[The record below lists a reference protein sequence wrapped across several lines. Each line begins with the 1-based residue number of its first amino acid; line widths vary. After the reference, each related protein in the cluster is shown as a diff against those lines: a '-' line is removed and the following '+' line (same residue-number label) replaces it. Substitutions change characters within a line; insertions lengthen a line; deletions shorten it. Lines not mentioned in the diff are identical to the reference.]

1 MDRSAWKSFHCGVA
15 NKRTL
20 LRRSYLDFAKF
31 GKFNEAE
38 RDRMNEATKN
48 RIYYNFQYAG
58 LTVGA
63 FLILLTP
70 LLWKSW
76 PSTLL
81 IVFLQLPTYFGH
93 QVEEYLDD
101 RFRLDLNGELA
112 QGKEVLTKGAALL
125 VNVVGVWV
133 TDLIALY
140 LANFVRPG
148 LGLIAIYMALVNG
161 TVHTIVSLITR
172 AYNPGLYTA
181 VLLLMPGGAV
191 GLWVFARSGQ
201 ATISDHIWSFSVALA
216 IHVMIAIHIYRRVQ
230 LFKRV

>member
-1 MDRSAWKSFHCGVA
+1 M
-15 NKRTL
+15 T
-20 LRRSYLDFAKF
+20 
-31 GKFNEAE
+31 
-38 RDRMNEATKN
+38 EATKN
-48 RIYYNFQYAG
+48 RVYDNFQYAG

-70 LLWKSW
+70 LLWTSW

-81 IVFLQLPTYFGH
+81 IVFLQLPAYFGH
-93 QVEEYLDD
+93 QVEEYLHD
-101 RFRLDLNGELA
+101 RFRLGLNQELA
-112 QGKEVLTKGAALL
+112 QGKEVLTKDAALF

-148 LGLIAIYMALVNG
+148 LGLIAMYLALVNG
-161 TVHTIVSLITR
+161 TVHIVFSLVTR

-181 VLLLMPGGAV
+181 VLLLIPGGAF

-201 ATISDHIWSFSVALA
+201 ATTSDHIWSFSAALA
-216 IHVMIAIHIYRRVQ
+216 IHVMIAIHIYRRLQ
-230 LFKRV
+230 LAKRVR